1 MSILAHHSH
10 FFPFP
15 RIFATSMSKKAVI
28 ALCITILLPVIS
40 YLVVKTVSEDAVKM
54 PRRYFPENITET
66 IVDGKRVSD
75 TVWHQLNNITLV
87 NQMGDTVSLNDLRGK
102 IVVADFFFTR
112 CPTICPYLTR
122 NMAHIQ
128 NALKL
133 RDITRPV
140 DTSFVHFVS
149 FSVDPERDTVEAL
162 QRYATKFGVNDDLWW
177 MLTGPKK
184 AIYDFALEEVKLGLQ
199 DGEGIDTSFVHTS
212 KFVLID
218 KKGVVRGLQEVEPH
232 AADHERCRLAHAC
245 AVIQVTMAVADQAQE
260 VRSAALTPAHIR
272 AVVDETGEV
281 RVLEVHAHR
290 QDMAQ
295 SRLILDQPSGKVW
308 PRVFGVRLRHRSSR
322 SLAARRSGRAA
333 SSSQG
338 RPKRSSAGCLR

>member
-1 MSILAHHSH
+1 
-10 FFPFP
+10 
-15 RIFATSMSKKAVI
+15 MSKKAVI
-28 ALCITILLPVIS
+28 ALCVTILFPVIS
-40 YLVVKTVSEDAVKM
+40 YLIVKTVSENTVKM
-54 PRRYFPENITET
+54 PRRYFPEGTTET
-66 IVDGKRVSD
+66 VVDGKRVTD
-75 TVWHQLNNITLV
+75 TVWHELNNITLV

-149 FSVDPERDTVEAL
+149 FSVDPERDTVQAL

-184 AIYDFALEEVKLGLQ
+184 TIYDFALEEVKLGLV
-199 DGEGIDTSFVHTS
+199 DGEGVDTSFVHTS

-218 KKGVVRGLQEVEPH
+218 KRGVVRGYYNGLDTASLSELTRDIGLLNLEK
-232 AADHERCRLAHAC
+232 D
-245 AVIQVTMAVADQAQE
+245 
-260 VRSAALTPAHIR
+260 RSKPSVLFAKLKALWPVYI
-272 AVVDETGEV
+272 AVVLSVIVFVWFT
-281 RVLEVHAHR
+281 RR
-290 QDMAQ
+290 KP
-295 SRLILDQPSGKVW
+295 RLQLN
-308 PRVFGVRLRHRSSR
+308 
-322 SLAARRSGRAA
+322 
-333 SSSQG
+333 
-338 RPKRSSAGCLR
+338 